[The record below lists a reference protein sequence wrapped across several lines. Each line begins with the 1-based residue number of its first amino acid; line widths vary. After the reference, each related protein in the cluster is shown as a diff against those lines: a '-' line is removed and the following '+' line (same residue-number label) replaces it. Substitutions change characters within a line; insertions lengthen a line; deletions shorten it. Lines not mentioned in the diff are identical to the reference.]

1 MPTQLPPAQVCPLCG
16 HDDVVSIVPGGD
28 SENWLYVCTGT
39 THKDPYN
46 WTVAIPSAFAGGRE
60 GVTAEL
66 GLYDD
71 LLRCV
76 RAEDPW
82 VEHGIVEYRY
92 SRLNPKVYLG
102 ELIPRFGH
110 RAQGPRHFSA
120 SALIAKA
127 LGQLRNEGL
136 LAWRYGKATGFWA
149 YNGTISYWA
158 IVPPPPD
165 ENRLTW
171 EEFAENGGLAP
182 QEWDLTS
189 PE

>member
-1 MPTQLPPAQVCPLCG
+1 MPTQLPPAQVCQLCG
-16 HDDVVSIVPGGD
+16 HDDEVNVVPGGD
-28 SENWLYVCTGT
+28 HDNWLYVCTA
-39 THKDPYN
+39 HEVPYN
-46 WTVAIPSAFAGGRE
+46 WTVAIPSASSAGRE

-71 LLRCV
+71 LLQCV
-76 RAEDPW
+76 QSGDPW

-136 LAWRYGKATGFWA
+136 LAWRYDKATGFWD

-158 IVPPPPD
+158 TVPPPRED
-165 ENRLTW
+165 DRLTW
-171 EEFAENGGLAP
+171 EDFAGSHGLDP
-182 QEWDLTS
+182 RKWDLSS